1 MRRRCAVPPDATVL
15 AVTRA
20 EQPIH
25 DRPELAA
32 RFVAVLGRA
41 RERSPIDL
49 HGAALFADHW
59 RAVITARD
67 GYLLA
72 EFLRQVNRKSARA
85 VIALGLDGWA
95 APIWHRTTELTVLRD
110 DAAAGRALHDLIR
123 RVATCVPIA
132 SIVDDRALIAQPAA
146 FDQPPTLL
154 LETDQSR
161 G

>member
-20 EQPIH
+20 EQAIC
-25 DRPELAA
+25 DRAGLADRFTAALAGARA
-32 RFVAVLGRA
+32 RFPVDV
-41 RERSPIDL
+41 

-59 RAVITARD
+59 RAVVTARD

-72 EFLRQVNRKSARA
+72 GFLRQVTRRTARA

-95 APIWHRTTELTVLRD
+95 APIWHRRTELTVLRD
-110 DAAAGRALHDLIR
+110 DAAAGRALHDLIG

-132 SIVDDRALIAQPAA
+132 SVVDDRALAPRSAP
-146 FDQPPTLL
+146 FEQPPTLL
-154 LETDQSR
+154 LVTEPP
-161 G
+161 